1 MERISSTKEAGKRV
15 GLMAAVIL
23 NTQMDLRIV
32 VYSVTALNMGLGL
45 SFHRLV
51 LNTVVI
57 GKEVG
62 KLEMPASVTKMVM
75 FIKVR
80 FSMDIELGKGS
91 YSV

>member
-1 MERISSTKEAGKRV
+1 MESISSTKDAGNRV

-23 NTQMDLRIV
+23 STQMDLLIV

-51 LNTVVI
+51 LNTVAI

-75 FIKVR
+75 FITVR
-80 FSMDIELGKGS
+80 L
-91 YSV
+91 